1 MKKSKKIKNYKNP
14 PCGYCH
20 EDHQGATLLCQHMI
34 KSIIKKIK
42 KNG

>member
-20 EDHQGATLLCQHMI
+20 EDHQGATLCR
-34 KSIIKKIK
+34 
-42 KNG
+42 KNWWKYTNNKLLK